1 MTTKDSRYWKAHKT
15 VLFNEMDKLE
25 KNDLN
30 FILNNPQSQSAQ
42 KFEQHVERRVVSI
55 LKSDLQPA

>member
-1 MTTKDSRYWKAHKT
+1 MTTKDSRYWEAHKK
-15 VLFNEMDKLE
+15 VLFNEMDKME
-25 KNDLN
+25 KNDLD

-42 KFEQHVERRVVSI
+42 KFEQHVEHKVVSI

>member
-1 MTTKDSRYWKAHKT
+1 MTTKDGRYWKAHKK
-15 VLFNEMDKLE
+15 VLFNEMDKMD

-30 FILNNPQSQSAQ
+30 FILNNPHSQSAQ
-42 KFEQHVERRVVSI
+42 KFEKHVESQTSST